1 MSESYLPTSPGL
13 TRPALALRQGTEA
26 AVFNTLG
33 ASITIMGDPI
43 SNSEVFGEDFSPNSH
58 LTLVCRSKIDLLR
71 GFDPATPNMEDRD
84 KAMAMMMM
92 MTLALFSEPFIY
104 IAIFGLLGPNPSLW
118 GHSLICCSSHFVY
131 LFSASWIYLLLLF
144 ET

>member
-1 MSESYLPTSPGL
+1 MSESYLPTSPAL

-104 IAIFGLLGPNPSLW
+104 IAIFGLLGPNPSHTSFIFSVLV
-118 GHSLICCSSHFVY
+118 GYTSSSC
-131 LFSASWIYLLLLF
+131 LKPNLK
-144 ET
+144 